1 MSEQINELV
10 VSIKSADAQ
19 VQEMSLKI
27 KGLYDIIQEKFTEAA
42 GIRTKEIDQF
52 YKDIDSTFNAKSKL
66 EANVVNMKKQILN
79 ILLG

>member
-10 VSIKSADAQ
+10 VSIKSTNVK

-27 KGLYDIIQEKFTEAA
+27 KCLYDIIQETFTETA

-52 YKDIDSTFNAKSKL
+52 YKDIDSTFNSKTKL
-66 EANVVNMKKQILN
+66 EANVVNMKKRILN